1 MAYARY
7 HIPLI
12 CIENGLGAKD
22 VFVDGKVDDD
32 YRIDY
37 LRDHIKAIEL
47 AIDDGA
53 EVIAYIMWGC
63 VDLVSA
69 STGQMSKRYGLY
81 MLIKMIVDME
91 AIKDVERNHFTGI
104 KK

>member
-53 EVIAYIMWGC
+53 EVIAYTMWGC

-69 STGQMSKRYGLY
+69 STGQMSKLYGFIY
-81 MLIKMIVDME
+81 VDKNESSNTIV
-91 AIKDVERNHFTGI
+91 
-104 KK
+104 KKFVNI